1 MIDAPEAAAAPIEI
15 ISPPAA
21 TRWDVIAVVV
31 LAGVI
36 IALNF
41 GKVPPAIP
49 VLRESLDLGLV
60 AAGWTAS
67 MISAVSA
74 LFGFGVG
81 IAVDRVG
88 ARRAIL
94 AALFLAGVASIAGA
108 AAPNV
113 AALLGARA
121 TEGLG
126 FIIAAIAGPRLIA
139 TAANPADEGAAVGV
153 WGSNLAAGIAAAMLA
168 APWLLGTT
176 GWRGLWFGTGLIT
189 LVFLAAAAILLR
201 PARWAEPHGTRAP
214 LGVDAVKQ
222 VLARSGLWLLGAGFA
237 VYAACLHALTVW
249 LPTFLAESLGYDA
262 ATAAFVAALVVLA
275 NVGGNLAGAALMF
288 LRVPRWLLIVAAF
301 VATAASA
308 VGLFPDAITS
318 GPVRLAFA
326 FAYSACSGLAPA
338 AILASVPRHAPSPS
352 LIGSAN
358 GMTIQL
364 ANVGALLGPPL
375 LAATVAQVG
384 GWQSG
389 YLPLVGLCAAGI
401 VLGLRVRAIERRA

>member
-1 MIDAPEAAAAPIEI
+1 MIDAPEAATAPVEV

-31 LAGVI
+31 LAGVV

-49 VLRESLDLGLV
+49 ALRDSFGLGLV

-81 IAVDRVG
+81 IAVDRIG

-94 AALFLAGVASIAGA
+94 AALFLAGVASLAGA
-108 AAPNV
+108 AAPDV
-113 AALLGARA
+113 ATLLGARA
-121 TEGLG
+121 VEGLG
-126 FIIAAIAGPRLIA
+126 FIVAAIAGPRLIA
-139 TAANPADEGAAVGV
+139 AAATPADEGAAVGI

-168 APWLLGTT
+168 APWLLVTT
-176 GWRGLWFGTGLIT
+176 GWRGLWFATGSIT
-189 LVFLAAAAILLR
+189 LAFLAAAAILLR
-201 PARWAEPHGTRAP
+201 PARWSGSHGNGAR
-214 LGVDAVKQ
+214 LGLDSTKR
-222 VLARSGLWLLGAGFA
+222 VLARPGLWLLGASFA

-249 LPTFLAESLGYDA
+249 LPTLLTESLGYDA

-301 VATAASA
+301 VATAVSA
-308 VGLFPDAITS
+308 VGVFPDAIAS

-375 LAATVAQVG
+375 LAATVAQFG
-384 GWQSG
+384 GWQAG
-389 YLPLVGLCAAGI
+389 YLPLVGLCAAGTA
-401 VLGLRVRAIERRA
+401 LGLQLRAVERRA